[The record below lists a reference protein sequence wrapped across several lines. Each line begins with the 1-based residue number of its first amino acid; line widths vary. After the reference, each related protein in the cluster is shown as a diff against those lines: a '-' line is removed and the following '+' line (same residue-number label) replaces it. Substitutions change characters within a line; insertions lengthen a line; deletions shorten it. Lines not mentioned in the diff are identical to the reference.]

1 LASAVV
7 AVEALAAVAVPV
19 LAAVDVPVLAA
30 VVAGAFA
37 VWALE
42 KEAVVKHAANAA
54 MNQAVLRRIMTLSWV
69 AGPCFLQARPTV
81 CLLVASARNLLRTPA
96 SSSLRGTLAKP
107 ESFARERPDENRP
120 ADALTDRPTIAKT

>member
-1 LASAVV
+1 VAFASVAV
-7 AVEALAAVAVPV
+7 AVEALAAVPV
-19 LAAVDVPVLAA
+19 AAV
-30 VVAGAFA
+30 AFA

-42 KEAVVKHAANAA
+42 KEAVVKHTANAA

-96 SSSLRGTLAKP
+96 SSSLRGMLAKP

-120 ADALTDRPTIAKT
+120 ADTSADRPTIAKT

>member
-1 LASAVV
+1 LASVVV
-7 AVEALAAVAVPV
+7 AVEALTAVPV
-19 LAAVDVPVLAA
+19 LVLVVAA
-30 VVAGAFA
+30 AGAFG

-96 SSSLRGTLAKP
+96 SSSLRGMLAKP
-107 ESFARERPDENRP
+107 ECFARERPDENRP
-120 ADALTDRPTIAKT
+120 ADTSADRPTIAKT